1 MKKCARNSINPY
13 HCLISC
19 RKMRI
24 LLAKTDGIRYNGS
37 KETQDGQRALSAR
50 MGKRMRELAQIRQE
64 LDEIDREMV
73 KLFERRMTLCREV
86 ARTKLAQGK
95 PVLDASREAQVLESR
110 AAMLTDASLVEAV
123 QALYREMMA
132 LSRQEQEKLLREANH
147 A

>member
-1 MKKCARNSINPY
+1 
-13 HCLISC
+13 
-19 RKMRI
+19 
-24 LLAKTDGIRYNGS
+24 
-37 KETQDGQRALSAR
+37 
-50 MGKRMRELAQIRQE
+50 MRELAQIRQE

-86 ARTKLAQGK
+86 ARTKWRQGS
-95 PVLDASREAQVLESR
+95 VAGASREAQVLESR

-123 QALYREMMA
+123 RALYREMMA

>member
-1 MKKCARNSINPY
+1 
-13 HCLISC
+13 
-19 RKMRI
+19 
-24 LLAKTDGIRYNGS
+24 
-37 KETQDGQRALSAR
+37 
-50 MGKRMRELAQIRQE
+50 MRELAQIRQE

-110 AAMLTDASLVEAV
+110 AAMLTDASLVE
-123 QALYREMMA
+123 MMA

>member
-1 MKKCARNSINPY
+1 
-13 HCLISC
+13 
-19 RKMRI
+19 
-24 LLAKTDGIRYNGS
+24 
-37 KETQDGQRALSAR
+37 
-50 MGKRMRELAQIRQE
+50 MRELAQIRQE

-73 KLFERRMTLCREV
+73 KLFERRMKLCREV
-86 ARTKLAQGK
+86 ARTKLAQRK

>member
-1 MKKCARNSINPY
+1 
-13 HCLISC
+13 
-19 RKMRI
+19 
-24 LLAKTDGIRYNGS
+24 
-37 KETQDGQRALSAR
+37 
-50 MGKRMRELAQIRQE
+50 MRELAQIRQE

-73 KLFERRMTLCREV
+73 QLCE
-86 ARTKLAQGK
+86 LAQGK

>member
-1 MKKCARNSINPY
+1 M
-13 HCLISC
+13 
-19 RKMRI
+19 
-24 LLAKTDGIRYNGS
+24 LAKMDGIRYNGS
-37 KETQDGQRALSAR
+37 KETQNGSALSAR
-50 MGKRMRELAQIRQE
+50 MGKRMRELAQIRKE

-110 AAMLTDASLVEAV
+110 AAMLTDATLTEAV

>member
-1 MKKCARNSINPY
+1 
-13 HCLISC
+13 
-19 RKMRI
+19 MRI

-37 KETQDGQRALSAR
+37 KGIQNGSALSAR

-86 ARTKLAQGK
+86 ARTKLAQRK

-110 AAMLTDASLVEAV
+110 AAMLTDATLTEAV

>member
-1 MKKCARNSINPY
+1 M
-13 HCLISC
+13 
-19 RKMRI
+19 
-24 LLAKTDGIRYNGS
+24 LAKTDGMRYNGS
-37 KETQDGQRALSAR
+37 KGIQNGSALSAR
-50 MGKRMRELAQIRQE
+50 MGKRMRELAKIRQE

-110 AAMLTDASLVEAV
+110 AAMLTDASLAEAV
-123 QALYREMMA
+123 RALYREMMA

>member
-1 MKKCARNSINPY
+1 MRD
-13 HCLISC
+13 LE
-19 RKMRI
+19 RKT
-24 LLAKTDGIRYNGS
+24 LDWLAKMDGIRYNGS
-37 KETQDGQRALSAR
+37 KETQNGSALSAR
-50 MGKRMRELAQIRQE
+50 MGKRMRKLAQIRQE

-123 QALYREMMA
+123 RALYREMMA
-132 LSRQEQEKLLREANH
+132 LSRQEQEKLLWEANH

>member
-1 MKKCARNSINPY
+1 M
-13 HCLISC
+13 
-19 RKMRI
+19 
-24 LLAKTDGIRYNGS
+24 DGIRYNGS
-37 KETQDGQRALSAR
+37 KGTQNGSALSAR

-110 AAMLTDASLVEAV
+110 AAMLADASLAEAV